1 MVKDLNNQFGLI
13 LGGSDGLG
21 YASALKLAQHGMNL
35 IIFYR
40 ASRMQKE
47 AVDAR
52 FDIIKD
58 QGVQLYTFNAD
69 VTREDKMK
77 DYVNEV
83 VKVLGKNRLSL
94 VLHSVSKGNLK
105 PMTGDNTLNTADFQQ
120 TIHSMGLSLYSW
132 SRALIDAQLMDNPS
146 QILSF
151 TSEGSTRPMPGYA
164 AVSAAKASLEAISRS
179 MAIEF
184 APQGIRTNCIQ
195 AGVTD
200 TTSLQMI
207 PNYEQLKENALN
219 RNPFNELTTPQK
231 VADVVYLLSK
241 KEASWINGTVIKVDG
256 GESLQ

>member
-1 MVKDLNNQFGLI
+1 MVRELENQYGLI

-21 YASALKLAQHGMNL
+21 YASALKLARHGMNL

-47 AVDAR
+47 AIVTR
-52 FDIIKD
+52 FDAIRE
-58 QGVQLYTFNAD
+58 QGIQLLTFNVD
-69 VTREDKMK
+69 VTREDKLAE
-77 DYVNEV
+77 YINEV
-83 VKVLGKNRLSL
+83 KNSLGTNRLSL
-94 VLHSVSKGNLK
+94 VLHSISKGNLK
-105 PMTGDNTLNTADFQQ
+105 PMTGDNALNTADFQQ

-132 SRALIDAQLMDNPS
+132 SKSLIDAQLFENTA

-151 TSEGSTRPMPGYA
+151 TSEGSMRPMSGYA
-164 AVSAAKASLEAISRS
+164 AVSASKASLEAISRS
-179 MAIEF
+179 MAIEW
-184 APQGIRTNCIQ
+184 APHGIRTNCIQ

-207 PNYEQLKENALN
+207 PNYEQLKENAIR

-231 VADVVYLLSK
+231 VADVVYLLCK
-241 KEASWINGTVIKVDG
+241 KEARWINGAIIKVDG